1 MSERRKQLIQIIPGI
16 HDIEEI
22 NSVVVKLD
30 ANSTSDLISKSLA
43 RFLGCKVK
51 RENGQMAL
59 VEREPMA
66 IYGNTQVLIRLPPSP
81 GKTPYKFIKVVMKV
95 TASLKTNIMI
105 SKSTQILL
113 GILPTELPHEGEKAY
128 QAYRK
133 YIMHKDMM
141 KIRQTTSTT
150 TCKRYI

>member
-1 MSERRKQLIQIIPGI
+1 MSERRKLLIQIIPGI

-59 VEREPMA
+59 VEREPMPM
-66 IYGNTQVLIRLPPSP
+66 YGTTQVLIRLPTSP
-81 GKTPYKFIKVVMKV
+81 GKTHNKFIKVVMTD

-113 GILPTELPHEGEKAY
+113 GILPKESPHEVAKAY

-141 KIRQTTSTT
+141 KIMQTTSTT
-150 TCKRYI
+150 TC

>member
-1 MSERRKQLIQIIPGI
+1 MSERRQLLIKIIPRI
-16 HDIEEI
+16 HDIKQI

-59 VEREPMA
+59 VEREPIA
-66 IYGNTQVLIRLPPSP
+66 IYGTTQVSLRLPTSP

-105 SKSTQILL
+105 SKSTQIF
-113 GILPTELPHEGEKAY
+113 GHPNKRI
-128 QAYRK
+128 
-133 YIMHKDMM
+133 
-141 KIRQTTSTT
+141 TS
-150 TCKRYI
+150 

>member
-1 MSERRKQLIQIIPGI
+1 MSERRKLLIQIIPGI

-30 ANSTSDLISKSLA
+30 ANSMSDLISKSLA

-66 IYGNTQVLIRLPPSP
+66 I
-81 GKTPYKFIKVVMKV
+81 
-95 TASLKTNIMI
+95 
-105 SKSTQILL
+105 LL
-113 GILPTELPHEGEKAY
+113 EIH
-128 QAYRK
+128 
-133 YIMHKDMM
+133 
-141 KIRQTTSTT
+141 
-150 TCKRYI
+150 RY

>member
-1 MSERRKQLIQIIPGI
+1 MSEMKKLLIQIIPGI

-30 ANSTSDLISKSLA
+30 VNSTSDLISKSLA

-51 RENGQMAL
+51 RENGQMVL
-59 VEREPMA
+59 IEREPMA
-66 IYGNTQVLIRLPPSP
+66 IYGNTQVLIRLPPPP
-81 GKTPYKFIKVVMKV
+81 GKTHKKFIKVEMRV
-95 TASLKTNIMI
+95 TASLKINIMI
-105 SKSTQILL
+105 SKSTQIFL
-113 GILPTELPHEGEKAY
+113 GILPKESPHEGEKAY

-141 KIRQTTSTT
+141 KIRHTTSTT
-150 TCKRYI
+150 KCKIIS

>member
-1 MSERRKQLIQIIPGI
+1 MSERRERLIQIIPGI

-43 RFLGCKVK
+43 R
-51 RENGQMAL
+51 
-59 VEREPMA
+59 
-66 IYGNTQVLIRLPPSP
+66 
-81 GKTPYKFIKVVMKV
+81 V

-113 GILPTELPHEGEKAY
+113 GILPKESPHEVEKAY
-128 QAYRK
+128 QAYRR

-141 KIRQTTSTT
+141 TN
-150 TCKRYI
+150 

>member
-1 MSERRKQLIQIIPGI
+1 MSEMRKLLIQIIPGI
-16 HDIEEI
+16 HDIEKI

-81 GKTPYKFIKVVMKV
+81 GKAPYKFEKVVMKV
-95 TASLKTNIMI
+95 TASLKANIMI
-105 SKSTQILL
+105 SESTQFLL
-113 GILPTELPHEGEKAY
+113 GILPRELPHEV
-128 QAYRK
+128 
-133 YIMHKDMM
+133 
-141 KIRQTTSTT
+141 
-150 TCKRYI
+150 

>member
-1 MSERRKQLIQIIPGI
+1 MSERRKLLIQIIPGI

-59 VEREPMA
+59 VEREPIA
-66 IYGNTQVLIRLPPSP
+66 IYQTIQVLIRLPTSP

-95 TASLKTNIMI
+95 SASLKTNIMI

-113 GILPTELPHEGEKAY
+113 GILPQESPHEIEKAY
-128 QAYRK
+128 QAYKK
-133 YIMHKDMM
+133 YIIHKDM
-141 KIRQTTSTT
+141 IRTRKQ
-150 TCKRYI
+150 RNLLLY